1 MSKNKKI
8 IISVAMVLLLAA
20 TAYLNVALTN
30 ASGDD
35 KGAVTAGNFF
45 TEYKSERTST
55 RQQEMLYLESVI
67 SNKQLSKETVDEAA
81 KQKLALVG
89 LMEKELV
96 VEGLIKAKGFD
107 QVAVTMSTS
116 NENINVVV
124 KAKELSQEDVAKI
137 YNVLSTEMKAQYN
150 NIKILPIE

>member
-1 MSKNKKI
+1 
-8 IISVAMVLLLAA
+8 
-20 TAYLNVALTN
+20 
-30 ASGDD
+30 
-35 KGAVTAGNFF
+35 
-45 TEYKSERTST
+45 
-55 RQQEMLYLESVI
+55 
-67 SNKQLSKETVDEAA
+67 
-81 KQKLALVG
+81 LVG